1 MNIWESLRQHA
12 NEIGVTEERWSDLP
26 ETVEVVKVVGMS
38 FISDYPQNIRSL
50 LTLHANRKGDIIVQL
65 VRNPG
70 NKYDKNAIEVRLDN
84 RMLGHLPKDVAARL
98 APGIDDGSVKILATV
113 HQVRV
118 HPDNPQNPGLDVLLD
133 YGA

>member
-1 MNIWESLRQHA
+1 MSMWETLRQHKEA
-12 NEIGVTEERWSDLP
+12 EAWDNPVP
-26 ETVEVVKVVGMS
+26 ENMEVVKVVGMT
-38 FISDYPQNIRSL
+38 FVPEYPKNLLSL
-50 LTLHANRKGDIIVQL
+50 HNLFVDPARGGDIIVQL

-113 HQVRV
+113 YQVRV
-118 HPDNPQNPGLDVLLD
+118 HPDNPQNPGFDVLLD
-133 YGA
+133 YGV